1 MKKAFVAFIL
11 LTFIST
17 SRAAKVTDWLDS
29 YNVLWTSQSK
39 GSYESMPCGGG
50 DIGLNVWVE
59 NNELLFYISRSGS
72 LDENNCLLKSG
83 RIRVKL
89 TPNPFI
95 NSNFSQQLNLRKG
108 FVDVNAGNTNI
119 RLWVNVFS
127 PVIHVDINSKEKL
140 SAEVYYENW
149 RYKDRPVRKGEGN
162 ANSYKW
168 AIPKG
173 LVTKADVIENS
184 ADKVIFYHKNDAQTV
199 FDATVAQQ
207 GMDSV
212 KRSDV

>member
-1 MKKAFVAFIL
+1 
-11 LTFIST
+11 
-17 SRAAKVTDWLDS
+17 
-29 YNVLWTSQSK
+29 
-39 GSYESMPCGGG
+39 MPCGGG

-127 PVIHVDINSKEKL
+127 PVIHV
-140 SAEVYYENW
+140 
-149 RYKDRPVRKGEGN
+149 
-162 ANSYKW
+162 
-168 AIPKG
+168 
-173 LVTKADVIENS
+173 
-184 ADKVIFYHKNDAQTV
+184 
-199 FDATVAQQ
+199 
-207 GMDSV
+207 
-212 KRSDV
+212 

>member
-1 MKKAFVAFIL
+1 
-11 LTFIST
+11 
-17 SRAAKVTDWLDS
+17 
-29 YNVLWTSQSK
+29 
-39 GSYESMPCGGG
+39 MPCGGG

-127 PVIHVDINSKEKL
+127 PVIHVDIYSKKSFRQRFIMKTGAIKTVRLERERGMPIPINGQFL
-140 SAEVYYENW
+140 
-149 RYKDRPVRKGEGN
+149 KD
-162 ANSYKW
+162 
-168 AIPKG
+168 
-173 LVTKADVIENS
+173 L
-184 ADKVIFYHKNDAQTV
+184 
-199 FDATVAQQ
+199 
-207 GMDSV
+207 
-212 KRSDV
+212 